1 MIIIRVMFMKNG
13 RWSLQLIL
21 FQQQAIALT
30 MIVTGPAKEV
40 NINPI
45 LSKTYRGIG
54 GEGGDQEDPGE
65 ELVEERD
72 QVRFV

>member
-1 MIIIRVMFMKNG
+1 MIIIRMMFMKNG

-40 NINPI
+40 IINPI
-45 LSKTYRGIG
+45 LMKTYRGIG

-65 ELVEERD
+65 ELIEERD